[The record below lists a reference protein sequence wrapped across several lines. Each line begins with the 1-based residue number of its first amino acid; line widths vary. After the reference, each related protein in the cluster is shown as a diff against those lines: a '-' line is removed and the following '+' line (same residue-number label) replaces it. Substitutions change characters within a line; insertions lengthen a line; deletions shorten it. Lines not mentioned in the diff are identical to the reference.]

1 MVGSSTATVR
11 GVKALFTNLRAVVW
25 RGGSVVPSVLPMRC
39 GMSFRRFPRRSLDHV
54 CQSLN
59 AATQSAKRVSTQMSS
74 VAEQCAG
81 SSSRSSR

>member
-11 GVKALFTNLRAVVW
+11 GVKALFTSLRAVVW

-39 GMSFRRFPRRSLDHV
+39 GMSFRRLPRRSLDQV

-74 VAEQCAG
+74 VAE
-81 SSSRSSR
+81 

>member
-11 GVKALFTNLRAVVW
+11 GVKALLTSLRAVVW
-25 RGGSVVPSVLPMRC
+25 RGGSVVPSVLPMRW
-39 GMSFRRFPRRSLDHV
+39 GMSFRRLPRCWLDQV

-74 VAEQCAG
+74 AAEWWAG